1 METFISQMLPT
12 LPVGG
17 VLLFVL
23 GMLYSRFKSLC
34 RSFKVLDQ
42 RLYNHIANH
51 PHCGPDDD
59 PDSEEDQTEDEE
71 NEP

>member
-1 METFISQMLPT
+1 MDSFISQMLPT

-23 GMLYSRFKSLC
+23 GMLYSSFKSLC

-59 PDSEEDQTEDEE
+59 LDDEEETPEDEGD
-71 NEP
+71 EP